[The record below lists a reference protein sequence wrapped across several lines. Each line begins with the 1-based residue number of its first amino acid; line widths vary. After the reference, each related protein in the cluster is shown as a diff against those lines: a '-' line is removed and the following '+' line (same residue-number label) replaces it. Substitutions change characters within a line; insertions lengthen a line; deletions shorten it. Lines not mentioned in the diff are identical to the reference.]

1 MNLAR
6 YSINTQIFTW
16 IIILIALLGGTWG
29 FLSVGRLEDPA
40 FTIKQAVVVTGYPG
54 ASAEQ
59 VAREVSEPLETA
71 IQQMEELDYLETIN
85 TPGQSLINVVT
96 KMNYRGA
103 DLDRIWR
110 DLRNRVADAAAHL
123 PDGAQAPFVNDGFGD
138 VFGIY
143 YAVTAPGLSDTELHG
158 LARFLRREVL
168 AVSGVANVEV
178 AGLPEEAIFVE
189 PIPAAAF
196 NAGVS
201 PTLLLGA
208 ISASNTLADGGS
220 VEDDRASTRILG
232 PTGTDTVTDI
242 ANLSLSAGGTLV
254 NVFDFAAVTRGR
266 LDTPERIIRHNGDE
280 AFTLGIAGISTE
292 NIVEV
297 GKRVDARLAALMQ
310 DVPAGV
316 QLHPIYQQHRIVDRA
331 SIDFLVSLAMSV
343 VIVVLV
349 LAATM
354 GWRAALVVGATL
366 LLTVVGTF
374 LFMQLFAIDME
385 RISLGALI
393 IAMGMLVDNAIVVA
407 EGLQVAMHRGLSSRD
422 AAALATR
429 KTQVPLLGATV
440 IGIAAFAGTGLSEDA
455 TGEFMFS
462 LFAVI
467 AISLMLSWFLALTV
481 TPLLGHYVFK
491 RDHALAGDPYGGAF
505 FRVYGRF
512 LRLMLKL
519 RWLVVLALIAITAA
533 CVIGFAQVRQQ
544 FFPYSNTPVFYVHYQ
559 LPQGSAMAAT
569 SQDLSVVEDWLLQ
582 RDEVVSVTAF
592 VGGPATRFMLTY
604 VGEDASPTYGHLLV
618 RTRTIDEIPAL
629 REDLEAFG
637 AAALPGGEMRVARIV
652 FGPAGTSPIQARFS
666 GPDPDVLRAL
676 GAEAIERMQ
685 AASDN
690 IRNPRLDWRE
700 RELVLRPVFADE
712 RAQIA
717 GVTRADV
724 TNTLLFATDGAR
736 AGTYRENER
745 LIPIIVRQPRDAG
758 TTLLDMQVLS
768 PATDSVI
775 GLEQV
780 IDGLS
785 FEAQDTIIVRRDR
798 VPTIGV
804 EADIPSGRTAAQ
816 VQAEIWD
823 TIETMP
829 LPFGYSMEWGGEYES
844 QQQANEALA
853 AALPPSFLTMVLIS
867 VLLFMQLRQPTIIW
881 LLVPMSINGVVIGL
895 LATDQPFTFTALL
908 GLLSL
913 SGMLIKNG
921 IVLVEEIDF
930 ERADG
935 RKLED
940 AIVHASVSRL
950 RPVTLAAATTILGMT
965 PLLNDAFFVSMAV
978 TIMGGLTFASV
989 LTLVAAPVLYRLFF
1003 AREGRAER
1011 AADVAGSEEAPAAP
1025 AEDTEQVP
1033 PVAVAAKKPTK
1044 KPSRK
1049 PIRSSGWDLVTP
1061 TPFPPPARLD
1071 VRR

>member
-16 IIILIALLGGTWG
+16 IVILAALLGGTWG

-59 VAREVSEPLETA
+59 VSREVSEPLETA
-71 IQQMEELDYLETIN
+71 IQQMEELDYLETVN
-85 TPGQSLINVVT
+85 TPGHSLINVVIKST
-96 KMNYRGA
+96 YRGK
-103 DLDRIWR
+103 DLDGIWR
-110 DLRNRVADAAAHL
+110 DLRNRVADAALNL
-123 PDGAQAPFVNDGFGD
+123 PDGAQKPFVNDAFGD
-138 VFGIY
+138 VFGLY

-158 LARFLRREVL
+158 LARFLRREIL

-178 AGLPEEAIFVE
+178 SGLPEEAIFVE
-189 PIPAAAF
+189 PTPAVSS
-196 NAGVS
+196 NAGIS
-201 PTLLLGA
+201 PTVLLGA
-208 ISASNTLADGGS
+208 ISASNTLSDGGS
-220 VEDDRASTRILG
+220 IEDGRASTRILG
-232 PTGTDTVTDI
+232 PTGTDSVTDI
-242 ANLSLSAGGTLV
+242 ANLSISAGGTLV
-254 NVFDFAAVTRGR
+254 NVFDFATVTRGR
-266 LDTPERIIRHNGDE
+266 LDTPERIIRHNGAE

-297 GKRVDARLAALMQ
+297 GARVDARLFALMS

-316 QLHPIYQQHRIVDRA
+316 ELHPIYQQHRIVDRA
-331 SIDFLVSLAMSV
+331 SSDFLISLAMSV
-343 VIVVLV
+343 AIVVLV

-354 GWRAALVVGATL
+354 GWRAAIVVGSTL

-374 LFMQLFAIDME
+374 LFMQFFAIDME

-407 EGLQVAMHRGLSSRD
+407 EGMQVGMHRGMSSRD
-422 AAALATR
+422 AAELATK
-429 KTQVPLLGATV
+429 KTQVSLLGATV
-440 IGIAAFAGTGLSEDA
+440 IGIAAFAGTGLSDDA

-491 RDHALAGDPYGGAF
+491 RDHAIEGDPYDGAF
-505 FRVYGRF
+505 FRLYGRF
-512 LRLMLKL
+512 LRVMLKL

-533 CVIGFAQVRQQ
+533 CVMGFTQVRQQ
-544 FFPYSNTPVFYVHYQ
+544 FFPYSNTPLFYVHYQ
-559 LPQGSAMAAT
+559 LPQGSAMQAT
-569 SQDLSVVEDWLLQ
+569 SDDLAVIEDWLLQ

-604 VGEDASPTYGHLLV
+604 VAEDASPTYGHMLV
-618 RTRTIDEIPAL
+618 RTRTIEEIPAL
-629 REDLEAFG
+629 RKALEAHG
-637 AAALPGGEMRVARIV
+637 AEALPGGQMRVARIV
-652 FGPAGTSPIQARFS
+652 FGPGASAPIQARFS
-666 GPDPDVLRAL
+666 GPDRDVLRRL
-676 GAEAIERMQ
+676 GTEAIERMQ

-690 IRNPRLDWRE
+690 IRSPRLDWRE
-700 RELVLRPVFADE
+700 RELVLRPVFADD

-717 GVTRADV
+717 GVTREDV
-724 TNTLLFATDGAR
+724 TNTLLLATDGAR

-758 TTLLDMQVLS
+758 TSLVDMPMLS
-768 PATDSVI
+768 PASGSVI
-775 GLEQV
+775 SLEQM
-780 IDGLS
+780 IEGLS

-804 EADIPSGRTAAQ
+804 EIDIPSGRTAAE

-823 TIETMP
+823 ALETMP
-829 LPFGYSMEWGGEYES
+829 LPFGYAMEWGGEYES
-844 QQQANEALA
+844 QQDANEALA
-853 AALPPSFLTMVLIS
+853 SALPVSALTMVLIS

-895 LATDQPFTFTALL
+895 LLTDQPFTFTALL

-935 RKLED
+935 KRLEE
-940 AIVHASVSRL
+940 AIVHASISRL

-965 PLLNDAFFVSMAV
+965 PLLGDAFFVSMAV
-978 TIMGGLTFASV
+978 TIMGGLTFASI
-989 LTLVAAPVLYRLFF
+989 LTLVAAPVLYRMFF

-1011 AADVAGSEEAPAAP
+1011 AADAGGGTGSAPDAP
-1025 AEDTEQVP
+1025 HPAPRPAPVP
-1033 PVAVAAKKPTK
+1033 GTD
-1044 KPSRK
+1044 R
-1049 PIRSSGWDLVTP
+1049 VTP
-1061 TPFPPPARLD
+1061 GPLAPPTHVD
-1071 VRR
+1071 VRL